1 MGFIHGNKT
10 LVIHKGKQTH
20 DELAIHTVGDPA
32 VSRDGFAKVFDFEC
46 PFETRGEEAAKGGD
60 EGGESGKDEYVHL
73 HRGNGDGGCGEGN
86 GVQGGDEDR
95 VGNAG
100 KAGKDVGAE
109 VLLRAWD
116 VRCVIGGGGL

>member
-10 LVIHKGKQTH
+10 LVIHKGEQTH
-20 DELAIHTVGDPA
+20 DELAIHAVGDA
-32 VSRDGFAKVFDFEC
+32 AMARDGFAKVFNFEG

-60 EGGESGKDEYVHL
+60 EGGKSGEDEDVHL
-73 HRGNGDGGCGEGN
+73 HRGDGDGGCCEGD
-86 GVQGGDEDR
+86 GVQSRDEDR
-95 VGNAG
+95 VGVAG

-116 VRCVIGGGGL
+116 VRCGGGGIGC